1 MWDGEVVRFKGMVK
15 IERRMEQMKRRQ
27 ETGGRRGEEGKGRN
41 GTGRNGKGRVRI
53 ENEKEGILGE
63 EVVNGKESESREDK
77 RRKRSKG
84 KR

>member
-1 MWDGEVVRFKGMVK
+1 
-15 IERRMEQMKRRQ
+15 
-27 ETGGRRGEEGKGRN
+27 
-41 GTGRNGKGRVRI
+41 VRI
-53 ENEKEGILGE
+53 ENEKEGIGE

>member
-27 ETGGRRGEEGKGRN
+27 ETGVRRGEEGKGRD

-53 ENEKEGILGE
+53 ENEKEGIGE